1 MLMKL
6 EGLILVF
13 ITLMSIP
20 KMISAQEFST
30 NQFKVLRGGTSS
42 KSTIIAL
49 VDQETLINPS
59 LVFNKEQ
66 LTTHNTSAY
75 LFINT
80 ISLET
85 LYSELNQ
92 LARSNT
98 STIGFNRYALQLIII
113 GTQNELERCQ
123 SLNIKYFSSHWF
135 LSLDN
140 SKAKQPFTTVR
151 KADWNSEEY
160 LKNIKGKY
168 IWEIAKA
175 KLPSKD
181 TLINHEEGRLTIGYR
196 PVMNFGLNNN
206 NLGNYFS
213 NGLSLDYQISKKIQL
228 YAAGSFAI
236 ERPKIEKEIET
247 QIRSQIDISGIIN
260 GTVTEQDVTLSVPI
274 RSHVYTS
281 FNFGLRYLFTP
292 DKDWSFYATTG
303 LSSINSTKTTGQLDT
318 TLTITFNGTTPNN
331 NFNSGNVDDEAI
343 GLVEREA
350 VTINSSIG
358 VGYQYKLSGHWRFD
372 FSFNYSTSLRSVQSS
387 DNFNNNALNITMGL
401 NYRFKDKKE
410 YEKIHF
416 Y

>member
-1 MLMKL
+1 M
-6 EGLILVF
+6 V
-13 ITLMSIP
+13 
-20 KMISAQEFST
+20 SAQEFST
-30 NQFKVLRGGTSS
+30 NPFKVLNSGTTS

-49 VDQETLINPS
+49 VDQETFNNPS
-59 LVFNKEQ
+59 LVFNQKQ
-66 LTTHNTSAY
+66 LKSHNTSAY

-80 ISLET
+80 ISLES
-85 LYSELNQ
+85 LYTELNQ
-92 LARSNT
+92 LAKSNT

-113 GTQNELERCQ
+113 GTQNELERYQ

-135 LSLDN
+135 LLLDN
-140 SKAKQPFTTVR
+140 SKANQPFTTVR
-151 KADWNSEEY
+151 KADWNCEEY

-168 IWEIAKA
+168 IWEIDKA

-236 ERPKIEKEIET
+236 KRPKIEKEIEK
-247 QIRSQIDISGIIN
+247 QIRSQIDISGVMN
-260 GTVTEQDVTLSVPI
+260 GTVTEQYVTLSVPI
-274 RSHVYTS
+274 KSQVYTS
-281 FNFGLRYLFTP
+281 FTLGLRYLFTP
-292 DKDWSFYATTG
+292 KKDFSFYGTTA
-303 LSSINSTKTTGQLDT
+303 LSSFNSTKTTGQLDS
-318 TLTITFNGTTPNN
+318 TLTISFNGTTPNN

-358 VGYQYKLSGHWRFD
+358 AGFQYKLSGHWRVD
-372 FSFNYSTSLRSVQSS
+372 LSLNYSTSIRNVRST
-387 DNFNNNALNITMGL
+387 DTFNNNAFNIAFGF

>member
-1 MLMKL
+1 
-6 EGLILVF
+6 
-13 ITLMSIP
+13 
-20 KMISAQEFST
+20 MISAQEFST
-30 NQFKVLRGGTSS
+30 NQFKVIESGTSS

-49 VDQETLINPS
+49 VDQETLKNPS

-85 LYSELNQ
+85 LYTELNQ
-92 LARSNT
+92 LTRSNT

-123 SLNIKYFSSHWF
+123 SLNKKYFSSHWF

-140 SKAKQPFTTVR
+140 SRAKQPFITVR

-168 IWEIAKA
+168 IWEIDKA

-181 TLINHEEGRLTIGYR
+181 TLMNHEEGRLTIGYR

-236 ERPKIEKEIET
+236 KRPKIEKEIEK
-247 QIRSQIDISGIIN
+247 QIRSQIDITGVMN
-260 GTVTEQDVTLSVPI
+260 GTVTDQDVTLSVPI
-274 RSHVYTS
+274 KSQVYTS
-281 FNFGLRYLFTP
+281 FTLGIRYLFTP
-292 DKDWSFYATTG
+292 KKDFSFYGTTA
-303 LSSINSTKTTGQLDT
+303 LSSINSTKTTGQLDS

-343 GLVEREA
+343 GLVDREA

-358 VGYQYKLSGHWRFD
+358 AGFQYKLSGHWRVD
-372 FSFNYSTSLRSVQSS
+372 LSLNYSTSLRSDQVS
-387 DNFNNNALNITMGL
+387 DTYNNNAFNIAFGF
-401 NYRFKDKKE
+401 NYRFKDKKT
-410 YEKIHF
+410 YEKIYF
-416 Y
+416 F